1 MNKTVRVL
9 AVGDVVSA
17 VGCEKLRELLP
28 SLKKEKNIDVCIVNG
43 ENAAVGN
50 GMTAFS
56 CEHIFASG
64 ADVITGGNHTFK
76 RREFYETLENSYSI
90 VRPINYSEDCPG
102 RGYTIVDKG
111 FVRIGV
117 VNVLG
122 TIYMENLKNPFD
134 CMDEAI
140 KKLRDEVR
148 QQLKKR
154 RSDFTLTER
163 FRRCTAHTLMFRR
176 QMNRFCQTERA
187 I

>member
-64 ADVITGGNHTFK
+64 ADATPGGWGMDSASPFTRDANDKYVFTWEGELVPGEMKACLVKDGTYSCPFLRPSVANTEISSAGVAAPDFVFYAGDPDNKWKVTEAGTYRITFNLK
-76 RREFYETLENSYSI
+76 
-90 VRPINYSEDCPG
+90 D
-102 RGYTIVDKG
+102 YTIAV
-111 FVRIGV
+111 
-117 VNVLG
+117 
-122 TIYMENLKNPFD
+122 E
-134 CMDEAI
+134 
-140 KKLRDEVR
+140 KK
-148 QQLKKR
+148 
-154 RSDFTLTER
+154 
-163 FRRCTAHTLMFRR
+163 
-176 QMNRFCQTERA
+176 
-187 I
+187 